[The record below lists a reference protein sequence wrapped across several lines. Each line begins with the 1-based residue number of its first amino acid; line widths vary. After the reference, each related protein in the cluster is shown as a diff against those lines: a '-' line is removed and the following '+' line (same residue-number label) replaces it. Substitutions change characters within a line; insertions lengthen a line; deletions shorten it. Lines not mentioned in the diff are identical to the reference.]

1 MPRCS
6 LDPSEGEDAFCEA
19 EPRPA
24 KQGLNIS
31 VADIAQSGAEATNK
45 PQCHAGTRV
54 PVWAGGVKLE
64 RFRDEN
70 TKIIFI

>member
-31 VADIAQSGAEATNK
+31 VADIAQSGAKRPTSRSAMLALGC
-45 PQCHAGTRV
+45 QYGQA
-54 PVWAGGVKLE
+54 ALS
-64 RFRDEN
+64 
-70 TKIIFI
+70 